1 MSPNQNQN
9 SSESQQLTYFS
20 IGVVLVVIISSV
32 IIYGIGYTQSRQASS
47 YENKIEA
54 VEQELKQFEEVEK
67 QALALGV
74 AEDNISDLYQRQN
87 TYASLISDL
96 ADLAL
101 KDVKL
106 ATVNLDSSDSSLQI
120 QGQAKNYLDVN
131 KQVVAYQRSES
142 IDDIQILSATEDEK
156 GRIQFSLLA
165 NINK

>member
-87 TYASLISDL
+87 TYAGLISDL